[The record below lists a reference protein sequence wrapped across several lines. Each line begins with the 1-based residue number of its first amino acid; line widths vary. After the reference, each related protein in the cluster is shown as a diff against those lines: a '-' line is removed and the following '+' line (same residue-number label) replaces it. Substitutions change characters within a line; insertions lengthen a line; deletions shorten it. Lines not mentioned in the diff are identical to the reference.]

1 MDPWAS
7 GRGWSYYVCMI
18 DVVAHVTYSSL
29 DNDLDGS
36 DDDKPIKPAAKKK
49 KPSPI
54 DDDDDDLTA
63 GGRPLEPSDSFDVI
77 GEDEDVSS
85 KLVFSRRR

>member
-1 MDPWAS
+1 MK
-7 GRGWSYYVCMI
+7 R
-18 DVVAHVTYSSL
+18 
-29 DNDLDGS
+29 
-36 DDDKPIKPAAKKK
+36 PARRP
-49 KPSPI
+49 PSPLRNSYTPNSDQGSFSGSEI

>member
-1 MDPWAS
+1 M
-7 GRGWSYYVCMI
+7 
-18 DVVAHVTYSSL
+18 L
-29 DNDLDGS
+29 LKDGT
-36 DDDKPIKPAAKKK
+36 IAAMNESAGTPDFRFNFEGLSRQ
-49 KPSPI
+49 PSPYEEVI

-63 GGRPLEPSDSFDVI
+63 GGRPLKPSDSFDVI